1 MSKQPDE
8 NLTEI
13 FKALSHPLRQDIIHI
28 LEERQQLDG
37 LGFTALQNELNRSPL
52 RKKPVQVGTIYHHI
66 GLLGDLLNQNDESK
80 SWTLSERGLFAFN
93 ILTSSQDRNQ
103 FLTQGDLK
111 QRSPFSLIWEILAP
125 PSIFFFIKKSITLF
139 VGWQILFFLLFAFL
153 TAQADL
159 VLIFLFYSDINPRK
173 DILISLGSIV
183 LSWVIFTILVLLLSR
198 QLLQK
203 KIMTLEDIVTTAIFL
218 GMSLLPLGIFPL
230 LVFANIID
238 LTQSI
243 TPLALAIMLQLWVI
257 LLSARAI
264 SVQFFVR
271 MERAGIVSLISIYIM
286 VLLGVLL
293 SPILG
298 F

>member
-13 FKALSHPLRQDIIHI
+13 FKALSHPLRQDIIYI
-28 LEERQQLDG
+28 LADRHQLDG
-37 LGFTALQNELNRSPL
+37 IGFTALQNELNRRSFN
-52 RKKPVQVGTIYHHI
+52 KKPVQVGTIYHHI
-66 GLLGDLLNQNDESK
+66 GLLGDLLNQDDQSK
-80 SWTLSERGLFAFN
+80 SWSLSERGLFAYN
-93 ILTSSQDRNQ
+93 LLKSSQDRNQ
-103 FLTQGDLK
+103 FLAQGDLK
-111 QRSPFSLIWEILAP
+111 QRSPFLLIWEFLAP
-125 PSIFFFIKKSITLF
+125 PSIFFFIKRSITLF
-139 VGWQILFFLLFAFL
+139 IGWQILFFLLFAFI

-159 VLIFLFYSDINPRK
+159 VLIFLFYSDINPKK
-173 DILISLGSIV
+173 DILISLGSIM
-183 LSWVIFTILVLLLSR
+183 LSWMIFTILVLLLSR
-198 QLLQK
+198 QLLPK
-203 KIMTLEDIVTTAIFL
+203 KILTLEDVMTIAVLL

-230 LVFANIID
+230 LVITNIID
-238 LTQSI
+238 ITQHF
-243 TPLALAIMLQLWVI
+243 TPLALAIILQLWVI

-293 SPILG
+293 APILG

>member
-1 MSKQPDE
+1 MSKQQDE

-28 LEERQQLDG
+28 LAERQQIG
-37 LGFTALQNELNRSPL
+37 GMGFTALQNELNRGSS

-66 GLLGDLLNQNDESK
+66 GLLGDLLDQSEESK

-93 ILTSSQDRNQ
+93 LLTSSQDRNQ
-103 FLTQGDLK
+103 FLSQGDL
-111 QRSPFSLIWEILAP
+111 QQQSRFVLIFNILAP
-125 PSIFFFIKKSITLF
+125 PSIFFYIKKSITLF
-139 VGWQILFFLLFAFL
+139 IGWQILFFLFFAFI

-159 VLIFLFYSDINPRK
+159 VLIFLFFADENPRK
-173 DILISLGSIV
+173 EILVSLASIV
-183 LSWVIFTILVLLLSR
+183 ISWIIFTILVMLLSR
-198 QLLQK
+198 QLLPT
-203 KIMTLEDIVTTAIFL
+203 KIKLEDVLSTTIFL

-230 LVFANIID
+230 LVMMKFID
-238 LTQSI
+238 ITQPFL
-243 TPLALAIMLQLWVI
+243 PLALAIILQLWVI

-298 F
+298 L

>member
-1 MSKQPDE
+1 MSKQLDE

-13 FKALSHPLRQDIIHI
+13 FKALSHPLRQDIIYI
-28 LEERQQLDG
+28 LAEQQQIG
-37 LGFTALQNELNRSPL
+37 GMGFTALQNELNRDSH

-66 GLLGDLLNQNDESK
+66 GLLGELLNQSDESK

-93 ILTSSQDRNQ
+93 LLTSSQDRNQ

-111 QRSPFSLIWEILAP
+111 QKSPFLIIWEILAP
-125 PSIFFFIKKSITLF
+125 PNIFFFIKRSITLF
-139 VGWQILFFLLFAFL
+139 VGWQILFFLTFAFI

-159 VLIFLFYSDINPRK
+159 VLIFLFFTDINPHK
-173 DILISLGSIV
+173 DVLFSLGSII
-183 LSWVIFTILVLLLSR
+183 LSWIIFTILVLILSKLL
-198 QLLQK
+198 LPTKIDLK
-203 KIMTLEDIVTTAIFL
+203 DIMTVTIFL

-230 LVFANIID
+230 FVLTNLVDIS
-238 LTQSI
+238 QSFF
-243 TPLALAIMLQLWVI
+243 PLALAIILQLWVI
-257 LLSARAI
+257 LLSTRAI

-271 MERAGIVSLISIYIM
+271 MERAGIVSLISIYVM

-293 SPILG
+293 SPILQ

>member
-1 MSKQPDE
+1 MSKQHDE

-28 LEERQQLDG
+28 LAERHQIG
-37 LGFTALQNELNRSPL
+37 GMGFTALQNELNRGSS

-66 GLLGDLLNQNDESK
+66 ALLGDLLQQSEESK
-80 SWTLSERGLFAFN
+80 SWILSERGLFAFN
-93 ILTSSQDRNQ
+93 LLTSSQDRNQ
-103 FLTQGDLK
+103 FLSQGDL
-111 QRSPFSLIWEILAP
+111 QQQSPFIFIFEILAP
-125 PSIFFFIKKSITLF
+125 PQIFFFIKKSISLF
-139 VGWQILFFLLFAFL
+139 IGWQILFFLVFAFI

-159 VLIFLFYSDINPRK
+159 VLIFLFFADINPQK
-173 DILISLGSIV
+173 EILISLASIV
-183 LSWVIFTILVLLLSR
+183 ISWIIFTILVMLLSKK
-198 QLLQK
+198 LLPT
-203 KIMTLEDIVTTAIFL
+203 KIKIEDILTTTIFL

-230 LVFANIID
+230 LVIVKLID
-238 LTQSI
+238 ITQSFI
-243 TPLALAIMLQLWVI
+243 PLALAIILQLWVI

>member
-1 MSKQPDE
+1 MSNQHDE

-13 FKALSHPLRQDIIHI
+13 FKALSHPIRQDIIHI
-28 LEERQQLDG
+28 LAERHQIG
-37 LGFTALQNELNRSPL
+37 GMGFTALQNELNRGSS

-66 GLLGDLLNQNDESK
+66 GLLGDLLDQSKESK
-80 SWTLSERGLFAFN
+80 SWTLSERGLFALSL
-93 ILTSSQDRNQ
+93 LTSSQDRNQ
-103 FLTQGDLK
+103 FLSQGDLK
-111 QRSPFSLIWEILAP
+111 QRSPFMSIFDILAP

-139 VGWQILFFLLFAFL
+139 IGWQILFFLLFAFI

-159 VLIFLFYSDINPRK
+159 VLIFLFFADINPRK
-173 DILISLGSIV
+173 EILISLGSIV
-183 LSWVIFTILVLLLSR
+183 ISWSVFTILVMLLSK
-198 QLLQK
+198 QLLPTNIK
-203 KIMTLEDIVTTAIFL
+203 LDDVLTITIFL

-230 LVFANIID
+230 LVTIKMID
-238 LTQSI
+238 ITQSFI
-243 TPLALAIMLQLWVI
+243 PLALAIILQLWVI

>member
-13 FKALSHPLRQDIIHI
+13 FKALSHPLRQDIIFI
-28 LEERQQLDG
+28 LAERHQLEG
-37 LGFTALQNELNRSPL
+37 IGFTALQNELNRRSS

-66 GLLGDLLNQNDESK
+66 GLLSDLLNQDDESK
-80 SWTLSERGLFAFN
+80 SWTLSERGLFAYN
-93 ILTSSQDRNQ
+93 LLTSSQDRNQ
-103 FLTQGDLK
+103 FLIQGDLK
-111 QRSPFSLIWEILAP
+111 QRSPFLLIWEILAP
-125 PSIFFFIKKSITLF
+125 SSIFFFIKRSITLF
-139 VGWQILFFLLFAFL
+139 IGWQILFFLLFAFL

-159 VLIFLFYSDINPRK
+159 VLIFLFYSDMNPRK

-183 LSWVIFTILVLLLSR
+183 LSWMIFTILALVLSR

-203 KIMTLEDIVTTAIFL
+203 KIMTLEDIMTTAIFL

-230 LVFANIID
+230 LVIVDVID
-238 LTQSI
+238 LTQPFA
-243 TPLALAIMLQLWVI
+243 PLALAIILQLWVI

-298 F
+298 L